1 MASGFG
7 GEIRTTYENSIP
19 EWQQENHAQ
28 GKPNVLLILLDDTGF
43 ANLGCY
49 GSNIDTP
56 NMDALAKNGLR
67 YNNFH
72 VTPLCSPTRASIL
85 TGRNHHA
92 VGISTISGFGDSGY
106 PNQRGC
112 VSRHSANLAEMLGE
126 EGFATFAL
134 GKWHLNP
141 SANFSAGGPHNEW
154 PLQRGFDRFYGFL
167 PGGTPQFYPE
177 LTYDN
182 HPVNPPKSPQ
192 DGYHVTNDLVDHA
205 IEFVNDLN
213 YSNSE
218 RPFFMYFAPGAMHAP
233 HQVPANYV
241 EKYKGFYDEGWDIVR
256 ESYFKRQIEMGIIPV
271 SYTHLTLPTT
281 PYV

>member
-7 GEIRTTYENSIP
+7 GEILTTYENSIP

-28 GKPNVLLILLDDTGF
+28 GKPNFMLILLDDTGF

-213 YSNSE
+213 YSNCLL
-218 RPFFMYFAPGAMHAP
+218 
-233 HQVPANYV
+233 
-241 EKYKGFYDEGWDIVR
+241 
-256 ESYFKRQIEMGIIPV
+256 
-271 SYTHLTLPTT
+271 YTSPS
-281 PYV
+281 PRDS